1 MRVLVTF
8 AVEAEFAPWR
18 RLRNFTTRKV
28 GDITVFEAQI
38 GRAAVD
44 FVVTGMGLE
53 NATAVTESVLSGAHD
68 FCIAS
73 GFAGGIR
80 PAHNIGDVLV
90 ADAVQFLGKA
100 KTLQCGRGLVS
111 NATQDGAIRVKLLL
125 TADHVVRT
133 PAEKSQLAPF
143 ADFVD
148 MESFGVLSAAQK
160 VGRPAVAVRVISDNY
175 DGEIPKDVEL
185 TMTKKG
191 QIKIGRVVRY
201 LSKYPHLLP
210 ALIRVGRDSRTAAD
224 ALAAFLEAHLKRI
237 SFFTHGWYP
246 EGENL
251 EQVAAR

>member
-1 MRVLVTF
+1 MPTTATSRRAAQRKSPREPPDMRVLVTF

-133 PAEKSQLAPF
+133 PAEK
-143 ADFVD
+143 
-148 MESFGVLSAAQK
+148 